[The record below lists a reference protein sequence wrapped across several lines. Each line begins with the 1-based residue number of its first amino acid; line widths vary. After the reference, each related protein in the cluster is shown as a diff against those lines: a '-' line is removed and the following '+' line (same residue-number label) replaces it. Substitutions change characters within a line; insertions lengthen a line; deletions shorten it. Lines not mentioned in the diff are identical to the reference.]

1 MSYFG
6 GNGTPCL
13 SPSRQGKAGQFFA
26 CTDYHRRII
35 VAPSDGWLVDPYAS
49 YVGLM
54 MACSVASAGGGG
66 GGCAATVEA
75 RHEDEAGSGTSFK

>member
-6 GNGTPCL
+6 GNGTPC
-13 SPSRQGKAGQFFA
+13 PSRQGKAGQFFA

-66 GGCAATVEA
+66 GGGGCAATVEA
-75 RHEDEAGSGTSFK
+75 RHEDEAGSGTSFR